1 MKKLITL
8 IAGIFLSITL
18 FAQSVKI
25 SGSVDDPNES
35 KPVKNAVI
43 ALLTPKDSILYKFT
57 RTDAAGNFTLKDI
70 KPGKYIL
77 MTTHPYFA
85 DLLDDIEIK
94 NDIELP
100 LISLISKSKLLQ
112 EVIVKS
118 GTGFRI
124 KGDTTVYTAD
134 SFKVSANANVEE
146 LLKK

>member
-18 FAQSVKI
+18 FSQSVKI
-25 SGSVDDPNES
+25 SGAVNDPNES

-77 MTTHPYFA
+77 MTTHPYTPT
-85 DLLDDIEIK
+85 LLICWIM
-94 NDIELP
+94 
-100 LISLISKSKLLQ
+100 
-112 EVIVKS
+112 
-118 GTGFRI
+118 
-124 KGDTTVYTAD
+124 
-134 SFKVSANANVEE
+134 
-146 LLKK
+146 LK